1 MRIIAGSHRGLT
13 LATVGDGDAAA
24 HLRPTSDRVRE
35 SLFSV
40 LMGGAYGNP
49 IAGAHVLDLF
59 AGTGA
64 LGLEALSRGAAH
76 ASFVDDGRKAQSL
89 IRENIKLTR
98 RDGATTALL
107 RFDVNK
113 LPPNKGAACSLGFMD
128 PPYDKGLGEVALKAA
143 CDGGWLTEDALIVW
157 EESSP
162 QHAPDG
168 YTLHDQRKYGDTWIS
183 ILEVNN

>member
-1 MRIIAGSHRGLT
+1 MRIIAGVHRGLT
-13 LATVGDGDAAA
+13 LAAVGDGDAVA

-40 LMGGAYGNP
+40 LLGGAYGNP

-76 ASFVDDGRKAQSL
+76 ATFVDDGRKAQSL

-98 RDGATTALL
+98 RDRDTTTLL
-107 RFDVNK
+107 RADVAK
-113 LPPNKGAACSLGFMD
+113 LPPNKGAACSLVFMD
-128 PPYDKGLGEVALKAA
+128 PPYGKELGTTALAA
-143 CDGGWLTEDALIVW
+143 ARDGGWLAEGALIIW

-168 YTLHDQRKYGDTWIS
+168 YVLHDQRKYGDTWIS
-183 ILEVNN
+183 ILEA